1 MNARTATPPTT
12 PPTIA
17 PMLLLV
23 LLLPV
28 LPVDGESEKPGG
40 IKLVENLVED
50 EDEEDEDVVLVSASR
65 TIRGRSIMLM
75 MVGVGKHRYMETGVR
90 PAQMKVPQAGA
101 SDSRQ
106 HPVNGLVSSHA
117 PAATASRS
125 RHMV

>member
-28 LPVDGESEKPGG
+28 LPVDGGSENPGG
-40 IKLVENLVED
+40 INVDEDLVKD

-90 PAQMKVPQAGA
+90 PAQMDEGAAGGRVGFA
-101 SDSRQ
+101 AIYHR
-106 HPVNGLVSSHA
+106 VVSKRLIGVKI
-117 PAATASRS
+117 T
-125 RHMV
+125 